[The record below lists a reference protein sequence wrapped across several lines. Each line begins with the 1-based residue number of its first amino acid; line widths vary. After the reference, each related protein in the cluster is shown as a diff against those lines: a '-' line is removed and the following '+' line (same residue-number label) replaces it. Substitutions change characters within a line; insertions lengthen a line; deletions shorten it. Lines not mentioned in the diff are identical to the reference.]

1 MQNRK
6 RSMKRSASRSASMR
20 GGESTLPVGN
30 VVGNPNSLSASSG
43 AIVGGRRHRRHR
55 RRGGSSHTR
64 KQSRKQSRKQ
74 RGGFLHGMGLAATI
88 KEALVPFGLFAL
100 QKRTQRRRKY

>member
-30 VVGNPNSLSASSG
+30 VVGNHNSLSASSG
-43 AIVGGRRHRRHR
+43 TIVGGRRHRRHR
-55 RRGGSSHTR
+55 RRRGSSHT
-64 KQSRKQSRKQ
+64 RKQSRKQ

>member
-6 RSMKRSASRSASMR
+6 RSMKRAASRSASMR
-20 GGESTLPVGN
+20 GGNSTLPVGN
-30 VVGNPNSLSASSG
+30 VLGNPNSLSASSG
-43 AIVGGRRHRRHR
+43 TIVGGRRHRRR
-55 RRGGSSHTR
+55 RGSSHT
-64 KQSRKQSRKQ
+64 RKQSRKQ

>member
-20 GGESTLPVGN
+20 GGNSTLPVGN
-30 VVGNPNSLSASSG
+30 VLGNPNSLSASSG
-43 AIVGGRRHRRHR
+43 TIVGGRRHRRNR
-55 RRGGSSHTR
+55 RRRGSSHTR
-64 KQSRKQSRKQ
+64 KHLRKQK
-74 RGGFLHGMGLAATI
+74 GGFLHGMGLAATI

>member
-55 RRGGSSHTR
+55 RKTVSSWDKHYNYESDND
-64 KQSRKQSRKQ
+64 KSVSIIKSDQNNGNIVNGLKD
-74 RGGFLHGMGLAATI
+74 FLQG
-88 KEALVPFGLFAL
+88 KKVN
-100 QKRTQRRRKY
+100 